1 MTRIVVAAKQDKI
14 LLQDSQ
20 SKALI
25 LDQPSI
31 IQIGVTQKE
40 VKTLVKSGD
49 NLIIT
54 LTNGEQ
60 IVLEHFFQADGVTTH
75 SLVFPQPDGSFTLAN
90 FNESGKFTNYSGL
103 QKLDT
108 LLYEGAETA
117 NSRPLN
123 AYEAS
128 ATESVKSDF
137 SLSNL
142 FSSKTVKA
150 GLGLAGAIGLGLALL
165 DSDSGSSSSNT
176 LPDMIAPKTPTATL
190 SEDGKTIKG
199 TAEANSTVY
208 IVDKTEKVIVTVQV
222 DKDGNYSVILP
233 DALLN
238 NNSLYIN
245 AKDKAGNA
253 SNYTQVTGTKDTIA
267 PDAPQA
273 QLNENGSIVTGRSEA
288 NATINIYDASGQLI
302 GTAKANAQ
310 GQFSIAISPA
320 ITGSQTGTVEAI
332 DSAGNKSESHK
343 IEFGKDTLAPD
354 QPKFEVA
361 KDGASIK
368 GTAEAN
374 AKVIIQDSTGT
385 VIGTVTVDANGK
397 FTVAISPTL
406 DSSKTGKIIIEDA
419 AGNQSKSIEIKA
431 EQDALAPEQ
440 PVANLNAEGTVI
452 TGTAEANAKISVYDS
467 ANKLLGSAT
476 ADANGQYT
484 ITLSTALTE
493 SKTGSVSATD
503 AAGNQSTIT
512 TVTGTKDIT
521 APSSPKISD
530 VTDDVGTSTGPV
542 VPNGT
547 TDDKRPVI
555 SGTVSR
561 DEVGATLIVYDNN
574 QAIGN
579 VKVGTD
585 GKWSFSF
592 DHDLSLGSHS
602 ITIVLI
608 DKAGNTSLVSDAR
621 TFTVVESVATSSID
635 DTSLNKIATDTDSS
649 MTAFSHSLNE
659 PVSISTILGGQVV
672 DTATVNAT
680 STNTLTD
687 HSSILNDVLIIQSNE
702 SSKNNVVDAIIS
714 DAISKHTSDTTV
726 DVSSLTTSS
735 INKAI
740 AIQDIPALQSDVIS
754 DLLNVQSVMF

>member
-1 MTRIVVAAKQDKI
+1 MIRIVVAAKQDKI

-20 SKALI
+20 SKTLI

-31 IQIGVTQKE
+31 IQIGVTQQE

-199 TAEANSTVY
+199 TAEANSTIY
-208 IVDKTEKVIVTVQV
+208 IVDKTEKVIATVQV
-222 DKDGNYSVILP
+222 DKDGNYSVTLP

-273 QLNENGSIVTGRSEA
+273 QLNENGSIVTGHSEA

-385 VIGTVTVDANGK
+385 VIGTATVDANGK
-397 FTVAISPTL
+397 FTVAISPAL
-406 DSSKTGKIIIEDA
+406 DSAKTGKIIIEDA

-476 ADANGQYT
+476 ADGNGQYT

-530 VTDDVGTSTGPV
+530 VTDDVGSSTGSV
-542 VPNGT
+542 VANGT

-555 SGTVSR
+555 SGTG
-561 DEVGATLIVYDNN
+561 EVGATLIVYDNN

-602 ITIVLI
+602 ITTVQT

-649 MTAFSHSLNE
+649 MTAFSHFLNE

-687 HSSILNDVLIIQSNE
+687 HSSILNDVLIIQNTE

-714 DAISKHTSDTTV
+714 GAISQNITDTVV

>member
-1 MTRIVVAAKQDKI
+1 MIRIVVAAKQDKI

-31 IQIGVTQKE
+31 IQIGVTQQE

-60 IVLEHFFQADGVTTH
+60 IVLEHFFQADGITTH

-117 NSRPLN
+117 NSTPLN

-128 ATESVKSDF
+128 AAESVKSDF

-199 TAEANSTVY
+199 TAEANSTIYV
-208 IVDKTEKVIVTVQV
+208 VDKTEKVIATVQV
-222 DKDGNYSVILP
+222 DKDGNYSVTLP

-273 QLNENGSIVTGRSEA
+273 QLNENGSIVTGHSEA
-288 NATINIYDASGQLI
+288 NATINVYDASGQLI

-385 VIGTVTVDANGK
+385 VIGTATVDANGK
-397 FTVAISPTL
+397 FTVAISPAL

-419 AGNQSKSIEIKA
+419 AGNQSKAIEIKA

-440 PVANLNAEGTVI
+440 PVANLNAEGSVI

-476 ADANGQYT
+476 ADANGLYT
-484 ITLSTALTE
+484 VTLSTALTE

-512 TVTGTKDIT
+512 TVSGTKDIT
-521 APSSPKISD
+521 APSSPKIGD
-530 VTDDVGTSTGPV
+530 VTDDVGTSTGSV
-542 VPNGT
+542 VANGT

-555 SGTVSR
+555 SGTG
-561 DEVGATLIVYDNN
+561 EVGATLIVYDNN

-592 DHDLSLGSHS
+592 DYDLSVGSHS
-602 ITIVLI
+602 ITTVQT

-635 DTSLNKIATDTDSS
+635 DTSLNNTATDTDSS
-649 MTAFSHSLNE
+649 VTALGDSLNE
-659 PVSISTILGGQVV
+659 PVNIFTVLGDQVV
-672 DTATVNAT
+672 DTDTVNAT
-680 STNTLTD
+680 SLNTQSD
-687 HSSILNDVLIIQSNE
+687 HALILNDVLTTQTAE
-702 SSKNNVVDAIIS
+702 SSQNNVVDSIIS
-714 DAISKHTSDTTV
+714 DAISKHTSDRTV
-726 DVSSLTTSS
+726 DALSLTTSS
-735 INKAI
+735 VNKII
-740 AIQDIPALQSDVIS
+740 AAQDISVLQSDVIS

>member
-1 MTRIVVAAKQDKI
+1 MIRIVVAAKQDKI

-20 SKALI
+20 SKTLI

-31 IQIGVTQKE
+31 IQIGVTQQE
-40 VKTLVKSGD
+40 IKTLVKSGD

-199 TAEANSTVY
+199 TAEANSTIY
-208 IVDKTEKVIVTVQV
+208 IVDKTEKVIATVQV
-222 DKDGNYSVILP
+222 DKDGNYSVTLP

-273 QLNENGSIVTGRSEA
+273 QLNENGSIVTGHSEA
-288 NATINIYDASGQLI
+288 NATINVYDASGQLI

-354 QPKFEVA
+354 LPKFEVA

-385 VIGTVTVDANGK
+385 VIGTATVDANGK
-397 FTVAISPTL
+397 FTVAISPAL
-406 DSSKTGKIIIEDA
+406 DSAKTGKILIEDA

-476 ADANGQYT
+476 ADGNGQYT

-503 AAGNQSTIT
+503 AAGNQSPIT
-512 TVTGTKDIT
+512 TVTGTEDIT

-530 VTDDVGTSTGPV
+530 VTDDVGTSTGSV
-542 VPNGT
+542 VANGT

-555 SGTVSR
+555 AGTG
-561 DEVGATLIVYDNN
+561 EVGATLIVYDNN

-602 ITIVLI
+602 ITTVQT
-608 DKAGNTSLVSDAR
+608 DKAGNTSLVSDPR
-621 TFTVVESVATSSID
+621 TFTVVEFVATSSID

-726 DVSSLTTSS
+726 DISSLTTSS

-754 DLLNVQSVMF
+754 DLLNVQLVTF

>member
-199 TAEANSTVY
+199 TAEANSTIY
-208 IVDKTEKVIVTVQV
+208 IVDKTEKVIATVQV
-222 DKDGNYSVILP
+222 DKDGNYSVTLP

-273 QLNENGSIVTGRSEA
+273 QLNENGSIVTGYSEA
-288 NATINIYDASGQLI
+288 NATINIYDASRQLI

-476 ADANGQYT
+476 ADGNGQYT

-530 VTDDVGTSTGPV
+530 VTDDVGSSTGLV
-542 VPNGT
+542 VANGT

-555 SGTVSR
+555 SGTG
-561 DEVGATLIVYDNN
+561 EVGATLIVYDNN

-602 ITIVLI
+602 ITTVQT

-680 STNTLTD
+680 STNMLTD
-687 HSSILNDVLIIQSNE
+687 HSSILNDVLVIQSTE

-714 DAISKHTSDTTV
+714 GAISQNITDTVV

>member
-31 IQIGVTQKE
+31 IQIGVTQQE

-60 IVLEHFFQADGVTTH
+60 IVLEHFFQADGITTH

-128 ATESVKSDF
+128 AAESVKSDF

-199 TAEANSTVY
+199 TAEANSTIYV
-208 IVDKTEKVIVTVQV
+208 VDKTEKVIATVQV
-222 DKDGNYSVILP
+222 DKDGNYSVTLP

-273 QLNENGSIVTGRSEA
+273 QLNENGSIVTGHSEA
-288 NATINIYDASGQLI
+288 NATINVYDASGQLI

-354 QPKFEVA
+354 LPKFEVA

-385 VIGTVTVDANGK
+385 VIGTATVDANGK
-397 FTVAISPTL
+397 FTVVISPAL
-406 DSSKTGKIIIEDA
+406 DSSKTGKILIEDA

-476 ADANGQYT
+476 ADGNGQYT

-512 TVTGTKDIT
+512 SVTGTKDIT
-521 APSSPKISD
+521 APSSPKIGE
-530 VTDDVGTSTGPV
+530 VTDDVGTSTGSV
-542 VPNGT
+542 VANGT

-555 SGTVSR
+555 SGTG
-561 DEVGATLIVYDNN
+561 EAGATLIVYDNN
-574 QAIGN
+574 QAMGN

-592 DHDLSLGSHS
+592 DYDLSVGSHS
-602 ITIVLI
+602 ITTVQT

-635 DTSLNKIATDTDSS
+635 DTSLNNTATDTDSS
-649 MTAFSHSLNE
+649 VAALGDSLNE
-659 PVSISTILGGQVV
+659 PVNISTVLVGQVV
-672 DTATVNAT
+672 DTDTDNAM
-680 STNTLTD
+680 SLNTQSD
-687 HSSILNDVLIIQSNE
+687 HALILNDVLTTQTAE
-702 SSKNNVVDAIIS
+702 SSQNNVVDSIIS
-714 DAISKHTSDTTV
+714 DAISKHTSDRTV
-726 DVSSLTTSS
+726 DALSLTTSS
-735 INKAI
+735 VNKIIVA
-740 AIQDIPALQSDVIS
+740 QDISVLQSDVIS

>member
-1 MTRIVVAAKQDKI
+1 MIRIVVAAKQDKI

-20 SKALI
+20 SKTLI

-31 IQIGVTQKE
+31 IQIGVTQQE
-40 VKTLVKSGD
+40 IKTLVKSGD

-199 TAEANSTVY
+199 TTEANSTIY
-208 IVDKTEKVIVTVQV
+208 IVDKTEKVIATVQV
-222 DKDGNYSVILP
+222 DKDGNYSVTLP

-273 QLNENGSIVTGRSEA
+273 QLNENGSIVTGHSEA

-354 QPKFEVA
+354 LPKFEVA

-385 VIGTVTVDANGK
+385 VIGTATVDANGK

-406 DSSKTGKIIIEDA
+406 DSSKTGKIIIQDA

-476 ADANGQYT
+476 ADGNGQYT

-530 VTDDVGTSTGPV
+530 VTDDVGSSTGSV
-542 VPNGT
+542 VANGT

-555 SGTVSR
+555 SGTG
-561 DEVGATLIVYDNN
+561 EVGATLIVYDNN

-602 ITIVLI
+602 ITTVQT

-635 DTSLNKIATDTDSS
+635 DTSLNNNATDTDSS
-649 MTAFSHSLNE
+649 MAAFNHSLNE

-714 DAISKHTSDTTV
+714 DAISKHTSDITV
-726 DVSSLTTSS
+726 DISSLTTSS

>member
-31 IQIGVTQKE
+31 IQIGVTQQE

-49 NLIIT
+49 NIIIT
-54 LTNGEQ
+54 LVNGEQ

-117 NSRPLN
+117 NSTPLN
-123 AYEAS
+123 AYEVS
-128 ATESVKSDF
+128 ATESAKSDF

-273 QLNENGSIVTGRSEA
+273 QLNENGSIVTGHSEA

-302 GTAKANAQ
+302 GMAKANAQ

-354 QPKFEVA
+354 LPKFEVA

-385 VIGTVTVDANGK
+385 VIGTATVDANGK
-397 FTVAISPTL
+397 FTVAISPAL

-419 AGNQSKSIEIKA
+419 AGNQSKAIEIKA

-440 PVANLNAEGTVI
+440 PVANLNAEGSVI

-512 TVTGTKDIT
+512 KVTGTKDVT
-521 APSSPKISD
+521 APSSPESVK
-530 VTDDVGTSTGPV
+530 VTDDVESIIASDKV
-542 VPNGT
+542 NGI

-555 SGTVSR
+555 SGTG
-561 DEVGATLIVYDNN
+561 EKGATLIIYDNN

-585 GKWSFSF
+585 GNWSFSF

-602 ITIVLI
+602 ITTVQT

-635 DTSLNKIATDTDSS
+635 DTSLNNNATDTDSS
-649 MTAFSHSLNE
+649 MAAFNHSLNE

-726 DVSSLTTSS
+726 DISSLTTSS

-754 DLLNVQSVMF
+754 DLLNVQLVTF

>member
-31 IQIGVTQKE
+31 IQIGVTQQE
-40 VKTLVKSGD
+40 VKTLIKSGD
-49 NLIIT
+49 NIIIT
-54 LTNGEQ
+54 LVNGEQ

-117 NSRPLN
+117 NSTPLN
-123 AYEAS
+123 AYEVS
-128 ATESVKSDF
+128 ATESAKSDF

-273 QLNENGSIVTGRSEA
+273 QLNENGSIVTGHSEA

-302 GTAKANAQ
+302 GMAKANAQ

-332 DSAGNKSESHK
+332 DAAGNKSESHK

-354 QPKFEVA
+354 LPKFEVA

-385 VIGTVTVDANGK
+385 VIGTATVDANGK
-397 FTVAISPTL
+397 FTVAISPAL

-419 AGNQSKSIEIKA
+419 AGNQSKAIEIKA

-440 PVANLNAEGTVI
+440 PVANLNAEGSVI

-512 TVTGTKDIT
+512 KVTGTKDVT
-521 APSSPKISD
+521 APSSPESVK
-530 VTDDVGTSTGPV
+530 VTDDVESIIASDKV
-542 VPNGT
+542 NGI

-555 SGTVSR
+555 SGTG
-561 DEVGATLIVYDNN
+561 EKGATLIIYDNN

-585 GKWSFSF
+585 GNWSFSF

-602 ITIVLI
+602 ITTVQT

-635 DTSLNKIATDTDSS
+635 DTSLNNNATDTDSS
-649 MTAFSHSLNE
+649 MAAFNHSLNE

-726 DVSSLTTSS
+726 DISSLTTSS

-754 DLLNVQSVMF
+754 DLLNVQLVTF